1 MDFEGK
7 VVVVTGSS
15 RGIGREIAVA
25 FALAGGRV
33 ACVATSLEGSKATSD
48 AIGGY
53 ARPYACDV
61 SDSASVE
68 ALFASVGLTWAE
80 AFPRY
85 GIVGVPIL
93 EAGSRF
99 VSPVR
104 YGDAVT
110 VRTRVAWVR
119 EKTFRVEHE
128 LSVGDRRCAE
138 GFEVRAWVALPET
151 PGARLR
157 ALPIPP
163 EVAAK
168 LRGQALT
175 S

>member
-1 MDFEGK
+1 MVEHTTTVQVRWGDADPAGIAFYPRFFEWYD
-7 VVVVTGSS
+7 
-15 RGIGREIAVA
+15 IG
-25 FALAGGRV
+25 
-33 ACVATSLEGSKATSD
+33 T
-48 AIGGY
+48 
-53 ARPYACDV
+53 
-61 SDSASVE
+61 E
-68 ALFASVGLTWAE
+68 ALFASLDLTWAE

-110 VRTRVAWVR
+110 VRTRVAWVKD
-119 EKTFRVEHE
+119 KTFRVEHE
-128 LSVGDRRCAE
+128 IAVAGRPCAE
-138 GFEVRAWVALPET
+138 GFEVRAWVALPEA

-163 EVAAK
+163 DVGAK
-168 LRGQALT
+168 LTGRG
-175 S
+175 